1 MESEMTSP
9 SPINETP
16 LLPRPVPPARHV
28 RSIAVTSGKGGV
40 GKTNFVVNVALELA
54 TLGRSVTLMD
64 GDMALANVNVLL
76 GVSPA
81 YHIGHV
87 LSGQCSLE
95 EVIIEVGHG
104 MRLIPG
110 SNGVEE
116 LANLSSRQH
125 HQFIAELE
133 AMENESDFLFI
144 DTPSGLGHNV
154 MGVLSAASEVIV
166 VTTPDPTAII
176 DAYALIKTLHK
187 HTPDKPIW
195 IVVNNVTGINDG
207 EAVFAQLST
216 VSSRFLKHTINY
228 LGAVQQ
234 DSSLVEAV
242 REQQPVVEYAPDRP
256 ASRSFRL
263 IAKLLDQLR
272 LAADNHGGAFW
283 RALAEVEV

>member
-1 MESEMTSP
+1 MDSEMTS
-9 SPINETP
+9 SPITDKP
-16 LLPRPVPPARHV
+16 PLPRPAPAARRV

-40 GKTNFVVNVALELA
+40 GKTNFVVNIALELA
-54 TLGRSVTLMD
+54 ALGRSVALMD
-64 GDMALANVNVLL
+64 GDMALANANVLL

-81 YHIGHV
+81 HHIGHV

-104 MRLIPG
+104 LRLIPG
-110 SNGVEE
+110 SNGVAE
-116 LANLSSRQH
+116 LASLSTRQH
-125 HQFIAELE
+125 QQFIAELE

-176 DAYALIKTLHK
+176 DAYALIKTLDK

-216 VSSRFLKHTINY
+216 VSSRFLKHAINY
-228 LGAVQQ
+228 LGAIPQ
-234 DSSLVEAV
+234 DSSLAEAV
-242 REQQPVVEYAPDRP
+242 REQQPVVAYAPDGP

-263 IAKLLDQLR
+263 VAKFLDQLR
-272 LAADNHGGAFW
+272 LAADNHNGAFW
-283 RALAEVEV
+283 RSLAEVEV